1 MKLPTLVALGLVLG
15 SMACS
20 ASTLDGG
27 STAGGA
33 DASADAALAASD
45 IPARPL
51 EGSVAGKAFTP
62 KAVDI
67 RNEGG
72 RWFLTLRS
80 YDVSC
85 GVSKAPATGP
95 ELMIITVADFAP
107 AAGTEKIAYGD
118 GHAATFQIGVYE
130 KGKGEPDA
138 RPATAGVLRI
148 DTWSDVPGAS
158 VGGALRLT
166 GEGSEVAGTF
176 TATVCAP
183 R

>member
-1 MKLPTLVALGLVLG
+1 MMKLPTLVALGLVLG

-67 RNEGG
+67 R
-72 RWFLTLRS
+72 